1 MKKTGIIILII
12 ILSLL
17 VYSLTKILILSIQ
30 YKDEEL
36 WFGDEVER
44 NEITF
49 ANEDCY
55 DISKIENIKLDFKSS
70 NVKFILT
77 DEEQL
82 RIVQYAS
89 NKEQNRNILESKIN
103 GNTLEISERLKVR
116 IYLFYWNNI
125 FYDIYL
131 PKAYCKNLELSAVS
145 GDVEIDKLELQNLKV
160 DLSSGDIKISEYLNA
175 NEISITS
182 TSGDLEIGSISSEK
196 LKIETTSADIEV
208 EEITGDADI
217 KTVSGEIY
225 LGRLSCRANM
235 ETISGDVKINEF
247 FIEKDSKITSTSGDI
262 DVIFDQNSDCQI
274 NTKTTSGDINLPRNG
289 RNILGTGN
297 EAILNIETVS
307 GNINTSVK
315 EDMK

>member
-1 MKKTGIIILII
+1 MKKTGIIILIVT
-12 ILSLL
+12 LSLL

-30 YKDEEL
+30 YKDENI
-36 WFGDEVER
+36 WFADEVER
-44 NEITF
+44 NETTL
-49 ANEDCY
+49 ANEEFY

-89 NKEQNRNILESKIN
+89 NKEQNRTILESKSN
-103 GNTLEISERLKVR
+103 GNTLEISERLKNR
-116 IYLFYWNNI
+116 IYLFYWNNV

-131 PKAYCKNLELSAVS
+131 PKTYYKNLELSAVS
-145 GDVEIDKLELQNLKV
+145 GDVEIDKLELQNLKF
-160 DLSSGDIKISEYLNA
+160 DLSSGDIKISESLNA

-182 TSGDLEIGSISSEK
+182 ISGDLEIGSISSEK

-208 EEITGDADI
+208 EEIIGNADI

-225 LGRLSCRANM
+225 LGKLSSSANM
-235 ETISGDVKINEF
+235 ETISGDVKIDEF
-247 FIEKDSKITSTSGDI
+247 VIEKDSKINSTSGDI
-262 DVIFDQNSDCQI
+262 DVIFAQNSDCQI

-297 EAILNIETVS
+297 GAILNIETVS

-315 EDMK
+315 ED